1 MAKKAARK
9 AAKPAAKKA
18 KKPVRAGAAKAP
30 AKAAKKAVVKK
41 AAAKKAAPKKAPARK
56 AAAKKAAPAAPAV
69 KDGRAPGY
77 PQLTLSLCV
86 RSMQDSIRFYEQ
98 AFGFRLE
105 FSMPGP
111 DGQMGHAQMSYFG
124 ARIMFSPE
132 GAMGSTNRAPL
143 TSGTEA
149 AAQCYV
155 YCPDV
160 DAFTAQARAAG
171 AKILMEPVDMFWG
184 DRMVHLEDLDG
195 YRWAFATNTGPMM
208 DPGQAPP
215 H

>member
-9 AAKPAAKKA
+9 AARPAAKKG
-18 KKPVRAGAAKAP
+18 KKTLKASAAKAP
-30 AKAAKKAVVKK
+30 KKAVKKVAKK
-41 AAAKKAAPKKAPARK
+41 AAAKKAAKKVVRK
-56 AAAKKAAPAAPAV
+56 AAPKKAAPAV

-86 RSMQDSIRFYEQ
+86 RNMQDSIRFYEE
-98 AFGFRLE
+98 AFGFKLE

-111 DGQMGHAQMSYFG
+111 DGQMGHAQMDYLG
-124 ARIMFSPE
+124 ARIMFGPE
-132 GAMGSTNRAPL
+132 GAMGGTNRAPV
-143 TSGTEA
+143 TTGTEP

-160 DAFTAQARAAG
+160 DAFTARARAGG

-184 DRMVHLEDLDG
+184 DRIVHLEDLDG
-195 YRWAFATNTGPMM
+195 YRWAFATNIGPMM

>member
-18 KKPVRAGAAKAP
+18 KKALKASAAKT
-30 AKAAKKAVVKK
+30 AKKPAKKAVVKK
-41 AAAKKAAPKKAPARK
+41 AAAKKAPARQ
-56 AAAKKAAPAAPAV
+56 AAKRAAPAAAVV
-69 KDGRAPGY
+69 KDGRAQGY

-86 RSMQDSIRFYEQ
+86 RHMADSIRFYEQ
-98 AFGFRLE
+98 AFGFKLE

-111 DGQMGHAQMSYFG
+111 DGQLGHAQMSYLG
-124 ARIMFSPE
+124 ARIMFGPE
-132 GAMGSTNRAPL
+132 GAMGGTNRTPL
-143 TSGTEA
+143 TTGTEP

-171 AKILMEPVDMFWG
+171 AKILMEPVNMFWG

-195 YRWAFATNTGPMM
+195 YRWAFATNLGPMDLAG
-208 DPGQAPP
+208 DPR